1 MSERD
6 VYDVTIVGAGPAG
19 LYAAFYA
26 GLREMKTKIIEYHP
40 FLGGKVNV
48 YPGKLI
54 WDVGGLAPVTGEQ
67 LLKQLIRQGTL
78 FDPTVVLGEKV
89 TSIAREGDV
98 FTLHTGSGQVHYSKT
113 VILATGYGILK
124 PVKLQMEGAEKFEAT
139 NLRYTVKSMSHYR
152 GKTVLISGGGHA
164 AVDWA
169 DDLGDVAGK
178 VYLAYR
184 RDELKGFEAT
194 VSKIKK
200 KGVILLPNTVMER
213 LIPTADGS
221 AVARVVLRRSGEG
234 DAASS
239 ELDVE
244 LDVDEVL
251 VCHGFEYDGELVR
264 SSKVDIRMRGEY
276 WIDGTPHGETSVPG
290 IFAAGDVLGYDG
302 KLHLIAGAFQDAAN
316 AVNRAKKFISPEA
329 EDAAMVSSHNERFE
343 EKNKELKK
351 LLF

>member
-1 MSERD
+1 MNERD

-19 LYAAFYA
+19 LYASFYA

-48 YPGKLI
+48 YPEKLI

-89 TSIAREGDV
+89 TSIDREEDIFV
-98 FTLHTGSGQVHYSKT
+98 LYTASGQVHFSRT
-113 VILATGYGILK
+113 VILAIGYGILK
-124 PVKLQMEGAEKFEAT
+124 PVKLTLEGAEKFEGT
-139 NLRYTVKSMSHYR
+139 NLHYTVKSLAHYR

-169 DDLGDVAGK
+169 DDLGDVAKK

-184 RDELKGFEAT
+184 KDELKGHEAT
-194 VSKIKK
+194 VAKIKK
-200 KGVILLPNTVMER
+200 KGVVLLPNTVMEL

-221 AVARVVLRRSGEG
+221 AVARVALRRSGEG
-234 DAASS
+234 DAAPS
-239 ELDVE
+239 E

-251 VCHGFEYDGELVR
+251 VCHGFEYDSELVR
-264 SSKVDIRMRGEY
+264 SSKVDIRIREPY

-316 AVNRAKKFISPEA
+316 AVNRAKKFISPDA
-329 EDAAMVSSHNERFE
+329 EDSAMVSSHNERFE